1 MTLGDRMA
9 QWPEKYREE
18 GRREGAAQSAA
29 RGRAIIRRMAV
40 VRFGDGVG
48 EQIEALLANT
58 DDWDPIS
65 TVAELVVTAKS
76 GTDLLDDTA
85 AILHPPEQSTRVGP

>member
-9 QWPEKYREE
+9 QWPERYREE
-18 GRREGAAQSAA
+18 GRRAECS

-48 EQIEALLANT
+48 EQIEALFANT